1 MAPVAPAPKMSHR
14 AKALARIA
22 DPTLPRKVHRED
34 NTVTDGFLHSKRD
47 KQLIRKASFRAQVVE
62 KAGIQKKQPKRRR
75 PSKKLVATLE
85 SLADALPDVSS
96 SSSGVPSNTADYD
109 TEWKGIKRARHSSI
123 KTRPGS
129 LKRKEKVVQA
139 EIARFGQN
147 LAQLTAV
154 REETIVPEAAA
165 AASGGMAVEGEGGA
179 GDKKEGA
186 EKQEAAQPAAPRQST
201 ANRFALLRNYI
212 TMTMEQS
219 PAFAKQE

>member
-1 MAPVAPAPKMSHR
+1 MSHR

-22 DPTLPRKVHRED
+22 DPTLPRKVHRDD
-34 NTVTDGFLHSKRD
+34 NTVTDAFLHSKRD
-47 KQLIRKASFRAQVVE
+47 KQLIRKATFRARVLD
-62 KAGIQKKQPKRRR
+62 KASPTTKPLKRRR

-85 SLADALPDVSS
+85 SLADSLPEIDI
-96 SSSGVPSNTADYD
+96 PSKTDAAAENAENAEYA
-109 TEWKGIKRARHSSI
+109 EWDGIKRRRRQQSL

-154 REETIVPEAAA
+154 KEDVVQSTDGAMMDVEDKDKGNDKDEDAEAERGPTADA
-165 AASGGMAVEGEGGA
+165 
-179 GDKKEGA
+179 
-186 EKQEAAQPAAPRQST
+186 PATARQST

-212 TMTMEQS
+212 TMTMEQN
-219 PAFAKQE
+219 PAFAKQG

>member
-34 NTVTDGFLHSKRD
+34 NTVTDSFLHSKRD
-47 KQLIRKASFRAQVVE
+47 KQLIRKATFRAQVVE
-62 KAGIQKKQPKRRR
+62 KAGVQKKQLKRRR

-85 SLADALPDVSS
+85 SLADALPEVPSS
-96 SSSGVPSNTADYD
+96 SQSFDD
-109 TEWKGIKRARHSSI
+109 TEWKGIKRRQSI

-139 EIARFGQN
+139 EMARFGQN

-154 REETIVPEAAA
+154 KEETVMPVAAE
-165 AASGGMAVEGEGGA
+165 MEVEGQG
-179 GDKKEGA
+179 KEDA
-186 EKQEAAQPAAPRQST
+186 KTEKDSTQAPRQST

>member
-1 MAPVAPAPKMSHR
+1 MAPVAPTPKMSHR

-34 NTVTDGFLHSKRD
+34 NTVTDSFLHSKRD

-62 KAGIQKKQPKRRR
+62 KAGVQKKQPKRRR

-96 SSSGVPSNTADYD
+96 SSFSSSGPQPFDAE
-109 TEWKGIKRARHSSI
+109 TEWKGIKRRQSI

-139 EIARFGQN
+139 EMARFGQN

-154 REETIVPEAAA
+154 KEETVVAAPVA
-165 AASGGMAVEGEGGA
+165 AEMEVEGDA
-179 GDKKEGA
+179 GKE
-186 EKQEAAQPAAPRQST
+186 QETTQTQTPAAPRQST

>member
-1 MAPVAPAPKMSHR
+1 MAPVAPKMSHR

-34 NTVTDGFLHSKRD
+34 NTVTDAFLHSKKD
-47 KQLIRKASFRAQVVE
+47 KKLIRKATFRAQISE
-62 KAGIQKKQPKRRR
+62 KAGVQKKTKRRR

-85 SLADALPDVSS
+85 SLADALPDV
-96 SSSGVPSNTADYD
+96 PSKNYD
-109 TEWKGIKRARHSSI
+109 DEPEWKGIKRRQSI

-139 EIARFGQN
+139 EMARFGQN

-154 REETIVPEAAA
+154 KEETVAAA
-165 AASGGMAVEGEGGA
+165 PVSAEMEVEGNTENT
-179 GDKKEGA
+179 
-186 EKQEAAQPAAPRQST
+186 EKATAPAPTTARQST

-212 TMTMEQS
+212 TMTMDQS

>member
-22 DPTLPRKVHRED
+22 DPTLPRKVHRDD
-34 NTVTDGFLHSKRD
+34 NTVTDSFLHSKRD
-47 KQLIRKASFRAQVVE
+47 KQLIRKASFRAQVLE
-62 KAGIQKKQPKRRR
+62 KAGPQKKQLKRRR

-85 SLADALPDVSS
+85 SLADALPDLSAS
-96 SSSGVPSNTADYD
+96 PQAYD
-109 TEWKGIKRARHSSI
+109 DEWKGIKRRQSI

-129 LKRKEKVVQA
+129 LKRKENVVRA
-139 EIARFGQN
+139 EMARFGQN

-154 REETIVPEAAA
+154 REDSVSQVSAVME
-165 AASGGMAVEGEGGA
+165 VEGGC
-179 GDKKEGA
+179 KEG
-186 EKQEAAQPAAPRQST
+186 EDSDKSKAQSTAPRQST

-212 TMTMEQS
+212 TMTMDQS